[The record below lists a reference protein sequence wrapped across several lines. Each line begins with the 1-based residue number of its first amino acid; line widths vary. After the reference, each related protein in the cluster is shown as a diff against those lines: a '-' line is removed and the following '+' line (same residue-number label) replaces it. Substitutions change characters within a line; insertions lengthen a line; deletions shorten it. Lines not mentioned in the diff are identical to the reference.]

1 MPSPSSVSPY
11 LIDVPRSLQILPD
24 PPARL
29 FALGDS
35 ALLDPRLKIAIIGT
49 RKPNTYTQTY
59 TTLLAS
65 SLANIGAIIVSGG
78 ALGTDIIAH
87 SAALPSTICVLPT
100 SLDRFYPASNAKMIQ
115 AIADQGLVLSEY
127 ECNPT
132 PQRYDFLHRNRLI
145 VALSDIVII
154 PQADRYSG
162 SLASANLCTKL
173 DKPIFVLSHRI
184 GESLGTQDLLAKKR
198 ASAITDIE
206 AFTQALATR
215 FGLKAQEAK
224 ERDRLLEF
232 ALSNPTFEEAFARF
246 GEKVLE
252 YELMGKITREN
263 GRIIISGT

>member
-1 MPSPSSVSPY
+1 MPSHSTEPY
-11 LIDVPRSLQILPD
+11 LLDIPQSMQELQD

-35 ALLDPRLKIAIIGT
+35 ALLDSRVKIAIIGT

-59 TTLLAS
+59 TTLLAK

-87 SAALPSTICVLPT
+87 SAALPKTICVLPT
-100 SLDRFYPASNAKMIQ
+100 SLDRFYPASNAKIIQ
-115 AIADQGLVLSEY
+115 AIADQGLLLSEY
-127 ECNPT
+127 ECNPN
-132 PQRYDFLHRNRLI
+132 PQRHDFLHRNRLI

-154 PQADRYSG
+154 PQADRFSG

-173 DKPIFVLSHRI
+173 GKPIFVLSHRI
-184 GESLGTQDLLAKKR
+184 GESLGTQDLLAQER

-206 AFTQALATR
+206 AFTQALALR
-215 FGLKAQEAK
+215 FDLKAQEVL
-224 ERDRLLEF
+224 EDDELLDF
-232 ALSNPTFEEAFARF
+232 ARSNPTFEEAFARF

-263 GRIIISGT
+263 GRIIISSV